1 MQRKTMTAEEA
12 AQYIGI
18 HKETIYVMARKR
30 EIPHIR
36 IRRRIFFSQETLDAW
51 MRDLEQKSLEVV

>member
-1 MQRKTMTAEEA
+1 MVRKTMTAQEA
-12 AQYIGI
+12 ADYIGI

-51 MRDLEQKSLEVV
+51 MRDLEQKSLEAI